1 MKMANFD
8 SLSESSLLNTR
19 LCDLGINLRETP
31 LMRGIN
37 RLFFELNEKLIN
49 FHPHIWLADDWF
61 SPDGV
66 AGFAI
71 PFYLTHPRLTEL
83 EKKHVGF
90 IEGHT
95 YKSFL
100 KLLRHET
107 AHALDNA
114 FHLRK
119 NKQRQNLFG
128 LSSKRYPKTYLPN
141 PKSKNFVR
149 NLEDFYAQA
158 HPDEDWAETFA
169 VWLNPDSEWE
179 YKYAFWG
186 AIEKLE
192 LVDHT
197 FNNLSSQKCFRTS
210 EISCISRD
218 TRTLKEYFRD
228 KRKDLR
234 LNNKRPVIQKIDM
247 EYLPYVVNN
256 KKEVRK
262 ILLKQKGI
270 NPFIVDKFLK
280 DLGNECK
287 NQKDLLNYNS
297 QINIEA
303 FEQQL
308 RSATQEYIQKGR
320 HRIVM

>member
-1 MKMANFD
+1 MKMAKID
-8 SLSESSLLNTR
+8 LISEQELLATR
-19 LCDLGINLRETP
+19 LCDLEINLKATP

-37 RLFFELNEKLIN
+37 QLFFELNEKLIN

-66 AGFAI
+66 AGFAL
-71 PFYLTHPRLTEL
+71 PFYLTHPRLVEL
-83 EKKHVGF
+83 EKKHVGLV
-90 IEGHT
+90 EGT
-95 YKSFL
+95 TFNTFM

-128 LSSKRYPKTYLPN
+128 LSSKKYPKTYLPN

-149 NLEDFYAQA
+149 HLEDFYAQA

-169 VWLNPDSEWE
+169 VWLNPKSEWE
-179 YKYAFWG
+179 YKYAFWE

-192 LVDHT
+192 FVDK
-197 FNNLSSQKCFRTS
+197 LMAKLPKQKCFRKNEFTS
-210 EISCISRD
+210 IKED
-218 TRTLKEYFRD
+218 TRTLREYYRD
-228 KRKDLR
+228 KKRDLR
-234 LNNKRPVIQKIDM
+234 LNNKRPVIQKIDT

-262 ILLKQKGI
+262 ILLKQKGVNSYI
-270 NPFIVDKFLK
+270 IDKFLK
-280 DLGNECK
+280 DVGNECK
-287 NQKDLLNYNS
+287 SKKIQLNYNS
-297 QINIEA
+297 QVSIAIL
-303 FEQQL
+303 EQQL
-308 RSATQEYIQKGR
+308 QAATQEYLKQGR